1 MSPRPRGNLTGY
13 ILGDF
18 KGSVDVKGLRHTIFG
33 MRSKGAGVT
42 WGPGT
47 RWKAAEVARVWV
59 VGTGGTKDE
68 APSKGWVSA

>member
-1 MSPRPRGNLTGY
+1 M
-13 ILGDF
+13 GDF
-18 KGSVDVKGLRHTIFG
+18 KGSVDVKGLRRTIFG

-47 RWKAAEVARVWV
+47 RRKAAEVARVWV

>member
-1 MSPRPRGNLTGY
+1 MSPRPRGNLPGY

-18 KGSVDVKGLRHTIFG
+18 KGSVDVKGLRRTIFG

>member
-18 KGSVDVKGLRHTIFG
+18 KGSVDVKGLLRTIFG
-33 MRSKGAGVT
+33 MRAKGAGVT

-59 VGTGGTKDE
+59 VGTGGTKYE
-68 APSKGWVSA
+68 ALSKGRVSA